1 MYSSTLVDNSLTL
14 FKDHFNMLFF
24 LFFLFNKGT
33 LLLQL
38 QEEQNIYKGQQEQY
52 HISMGAKLSLLAQTS
67 PSIGIFS
74 YIDILDEVHYIS
86 QLNSSKFLKTCKAI
100 DPNGEIIIKVFLKPN
115 EEFELSSVI
124 SQIEKQQLLL
134 SQLPSVLNYSKII
147 NSNRAIYLIRQHLK
161 GNLYDRLSS
170 RPYLHPI
177 ELKFITFQLLQSIQ
191 EIHNLGMAHGDLKT
205 ENILINS
212 WNWIVLTDFASLIK
226 PVYLP
231 EDNPSEFSFY
241 FDTAKRRSCYVAPER
256 FNSKLHDK
264 NTATDGSQ
272 FKVTQE
278 MDIFSAGCCIAE
290 LFLEGVPLFNLSQL
304 FKYKNNEFEVK
315 QYLMENLAGFGNK
328 TDENTHESVNASTIS
343 NEDIKLLCYLIM
355 DMIDIDPTKRLSC
368 RDLLNKYRGTFFPE
382 SFYIFTY
389 DYFKTLTVL
398 STNIPRNGEL
408 NTPYT
413 LKDSI
418 NVVDNCIKKIYL
430 DFDKICNELKL
441 PLSHRPNKPAKTN
454 GYYHNYI
461 TWYDGACIE
470 LKFNKYY
477 NDIPAVKDE
486 CALLFLSYLL
496 HSLRC
501 CKLETTQIKCLE
513 LITSLSQFIS
523 DENKIDRVI
532 PFLVTCIM
540 NHAFPDVQALAL
552 QNICQILSTVEV
564 LTPLNENI
572 FIDYLFPKIKKLFHQ
587 CNTNNNQYVKI
598 VLANCLG
605 DLVTTAERFQELNS
619 IKYIQSQNQLLQGFT
634 NLNISTHS
642 SRKLLQY
649 VDDLTIGLLTDNNVA
664 VKISLLKNILPLCTF
679 FGKERTNDVI
689 LSHLIT
695 YLNDR
700 NYLLRMTLVETI
712 PSVAILLG
720 PITLEQYILPLLI
733 QSLVDSEECVIISV
747 LSGLKNLCKIGL
759 TSKSVFYDL
768 AFTVC
773 PLVLHPNYS
782 IRHVTI
788 QLIYEISQQLT
799 KAEIYCKLYPI
810 VRSYFGFDVEFSL
823 DLLIESCKQP
833 VSRTI
838 FNLLCSWSLH
848 SLNSLFWK
856 QVDSNETDIFGNKII
871 IFIDKDY
878 VPTSYRSKELLNIAK
893 TQKKASIRNYI
904 TSFDNREVP
913 LTTEDKLWVDKFIA
927 TGTQERDLWKLEAL
941 RSYVVRY
948 TKTWNQYS
956 NKTAKTNSTQQ
967 YQQQNGFES
976 SNIVPRNIFFDIKFA
991 TPEKR
996 PQSAQSGEIPK
1007 ALDFKTKEFDTLQMN
1022 GRSIIPNLMNLNGSL
1037 LFQSH
1042 PLATTTSDLRN
1053 VYVQFDTKRKHEER
1067 VSSDENL
1074 TRYNDPDRYIVEDS
1088 YEGNVTT
1095 IRKFIQNCNILPSLK
1110 EYKEFGSQSNLERG
1124 YLDFQN
1130 QQDEFIASLAEN
1142 RHDQITAMVLSSDKH
1157 PFLLTGSLHGLIY
1170 LWDIPGVVSGF
1181 NIQSSLK
1188 YDCGAPITHM
1198 ELIPGFDTVIVS
1210 LKTGTIL
1217 CLRVLSKLRDEVKIF
1232 TKLTRIREL
1241 NINDIEVPNSTA
1253 SSYDNY
1259 AVQFKVCM
1267 NNDTSMIVVL
1277 TNTSKVLLI
1286 DIRNM
1291 KFLKC
1296 ITNPNEHGAISSF
1309 DVNPLDMTLILGTMK
1324 GIVDIWDLRFTILV
1338 NSFTFGNHTPI
1349 TTINLIKHVGPS
1361 HIVVVGGASEVLF
1374 TVWDYSKMVCKFG
1387 ATIGAETPSISKF
1400 TAITTNLDNIRPQI
1414 DETESK
1420 ISTITV
1426 RGGSVITAQYDTP
1439 DILVFDILCPSNSSI
1454 LFKTALRNHAF
1465 VPFQATANLLF
1476 IQVKPSGT
1484 RSVIQRIPILRDT
1497 VNNIVLGQ
1505 IEDKSFLFAGTT
1517 QNVINI
1523 YK

>member
-1 MYSSTLVDNSLTL
+1 
-14 FKDHFNMLFF
+14 
-24 LFFLFNKGT
+24 
-33 LLLQL
+33 
-38 QEEQNIYKGQQEQY
+38 
-52 HISMGAKLSLLAQTS
+52 MGAKLSLLAQTS

-74 YIDILDEVHYIS
+74 YIDILDGVHYIS

-100 DPNGEIIIKVFLKPN
+100 DPNGEIVIKVFLKPN
-115 EEFELSSVI
+115 EEFELSSII
-124 SQIEKQQLLL
+124 SEIEKEQLLL

-147 NSNRAIYLIRQHLK
+147 NSSRAIYLIRQHLK

-177 ELKFITFQLLQSIQ
+177 ELKFITFQLLQAIQ
-191 EIHNLGMAHGDLKT
+191 EIHNLGTVHGDLKT

-256 FNSKLHDK
+256 FNSKLHSQLDE
-264 NTATDGSQ
+264 NTTTDRSQ
-272 FKVTQE
+272 FKVTKE

-304 FKYKNNEFEVK
+304 FKYKNNEFDVK
-315 QYLMENLAGFGNK
+315 QYLIENIAGFGNA
-328 TDENTHESVNASTIS
+328 TDENRHEWVNANSIS
-343 NEDIKLLCYLIM
+343 NDDMKQLCDLIM

-368 RDLLNKYRGTFFPE
+368 HDVLNKYRGTFFPE
-382 SFYIFTY
+382 SFYTFTY

-398 STNIPRNGEL
+398 STNMPRNGEL

-413 LKDSI
+413 LQDSTD
-418 NVVDNCIKKIYL
+418 VVDNCIGNIYL
-430 DFDKICNELKL
+430 DFDKICQELKF
-441 PLSHRPNKPAKTN
+441 PLSHCTYKKAETT
-454 GYYHNYI
+454 GYYHSYI

-470 LKFNKYY
+470 LKPSKYY
-477 NDIPAVKDE
+477 DDLPEVKDE

-501 CKLETTQIKCLE
+501 CKLETTQMKCLE

-523 DENKIDRVI
+523 DENKIDRII
-532 PFLVTCIM
+532 PFLVTCLM
-540 NHAFPDVQALAL
+540 NHSFPNVQALAL
-552 QNICQILSTVEV
+552 QNICQVLSTVEV
-564 LTPLNENI
+564 LTPLNEHI
-572 FIDYLFPKIKKLFHQ
+572 FIDYLLPKIKKLFQQ
-587 CNTNNNQYVKI
+587 CNSNNNQYVKI

-605 DLVTTAERFQELNS
+605 DLVTIAERFQELNS

-634 NLNISTHS
+634 NLNISAHS
-642 SRKLLQY
+642 SRRLLQY
-649 VDDLTIGLLTDNNVA
+649 IDDLTIGLLTDNSVS
-664 VKISLLKNILPLCTF
+664 VKISLLNNILPLCNF
-679 FGKERTNDVI
+679 FGKERTNDII

-712 PSVAILLG
+712 PSVAVLLG

-747 LSGLKNLCKIGL
+747 LCGLKNLCKIGL
-759 TSKSVFYDL
+759 ISKSVFYDL
-768 AFTVC
+768 AYTVC

-810 VRSYFGFDVEFSL
+810 VRSYFGFDVDFSL

-848 SLNSLFWK
+848 SSNSLFWK
-856 QVDSNETDIFGNKII
+856 QVESNELDIFGNKII
-871 IFIDKDY
+871 VFIDKDY
-878 VPTSYRSKELLNIAK
+878 VPTNYRNKGILNNSKH
-893 TQKKASIRNYI
+893 QKKSSERNYI

-956 NKTAKTNSTQQ
+956 NRTAKIANTQQ
-967 YQQQNGFES
+967 YQQQDGLES
-976 SNIVPRNIFFDIKFA
+976 SNIVPRNIFFDIKFT
-991 TPEKR
+991 TPEKK
-996 PQSAQSGEIPK
+996 PQSAQSDEIPK
-1007 ALDFKTKEFDTLQMN
+1007 ALDFKTKAIDTLQIN
-1022 GRSIIPNLMNLNGSL
+1022 GKSIIPNLMNLNGSL

-1053 VYVQFDTKRKHEER
+1053 VYVQFDTKKKQEER

-1074 TRYNDPDRYIVEDS
+1074 TRYSAPDRYVVEDS
-1088 YEGNVTT
+1088 YEGHTTT
-1095 IRKFIQNCNILPSLK
+1095 IRKFIQSCNILPTLK
-1110 EYKEFGSQSNLERG
+1110 EYREFGLQSNLEQG
-1124 YLDFQN
+1124 YLDFQD
-1130 QQDEFIASLAEN
+1130 QQDVFIASLAEN
-1142 RHDQITAMVLSSDKH
+1142 RRDQITAMVLSSDKH

-1170 LWDIPGVVSGF
+1170 LWDVPGIISGSK
-1181 NIQSSLK
+1181 IQSCLK
-1188 YDCGAPITHM
+1188 YDCGATITHM
-1198 ELIPGFDTVIVS
+1198 EVLQGFDTVVVS
-1210 LKTGTIL
+1210 LKNGTIL
-1217 CLRVLSKLRDEVKIF
+1217 CLRILSKARNGVKIF
-1232 TKLTRIREL
+1232 TKLTRIREI
-1241 NINDIEVPNSTA
+1241 NINDIETENPV
-1253 SSYDNY
+1253 SSYVNY
-1259 AVQFKVCM
+1259 VAQFKACV
-1267 NNDTSMIVVL
+1267 NNDTSIIVVL
-1277 TNTSKVLLI
+1277 TNTSKILLI

-1291 KFLKC
+1291 KFLKF
-1296 ITNPNEHGAISSF
+1296 IKNPNKHGAISSF
-1309 DVNPLDMTLILGTMK
+1309 DVNPLDMTLIIGTMR
-1324 GIVDIWDLRFTILV
+1324 GIVDIWDLRFNILV
-1338 NSFTFGNHTPI
+1338 NSFTFGTHAPI
-1349 TTINLIKHVGPS
+1349 TDISLIKHIGPS
-1361 HIVVVGGASEVLF
+1361 HIAVVGGSSEALF
-1374 TVWDYSKMVCKFG
+1374 TVWDYSKMVCRFG
-1387 ATIGAETPSISKF
+1387 ATLATETPSISKF
-1400 TAITTNLDNIRPQI
+1400 TAVTTNLDNLGPEI
-1414 DETESK
+1414 DGNEAK
-1420 ISTITV
+1420 ISTITI
-1426 RGGSVITAQYDTP
+1426 RGGSVITAQYDIA
-1439 DILVFDILCPSNSSI
+1439 DILIFDILNPLNSDI
-1454 LFKTALRNHAF
+1454 LFKTALQNHDF
-1465 VPFQATANLLF
+1465 VPFQATANLVF
-1476 IQVKPSGT
+1476 VQVKPSKA
-1484 RSVIQRIPILRDT
+1484 RSVHQRIPILRDT
-1497 VNNIVLGQ
+1497 VNNIALGQ
-1505 IEDKSFLFAGTT
+1505 IKDKSLLFTVTT
-1517 QNVINI
+1517 ENIVNI